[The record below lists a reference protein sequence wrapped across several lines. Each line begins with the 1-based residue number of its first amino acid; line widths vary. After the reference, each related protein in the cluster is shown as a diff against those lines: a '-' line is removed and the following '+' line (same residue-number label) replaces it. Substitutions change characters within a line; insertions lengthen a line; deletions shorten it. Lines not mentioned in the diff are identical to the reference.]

1 MPADRQVV
9 SRTSARVKALVVAV
23 LAAGTLATAVLTIRL
38 AIVVF
43 ATPADVWL
51 VEVPA
56 LVQSDRTD
64 HPMLRNRA
72 DQAAGLVSD
81 PVLTIA
87 RLPDCPL
94 AGNTDRTRP
103 HCLAVI
109 DDALAAG
116 PSLGELWLER
126 ARTLLRSGERGTPLF
141 HAMARSHDAGPREG
155 WLATGRAILGI
166 QLFPILPE
174 YVRTGVIAD
183 LELTI
188 PEERLVEP
196 LVTAYLSNPLV
207 AANVLTVLDRL
218 PIETQRLF
226 LQAVEART

>member
-9 SRTSARVKALVVAV
+9 SRQSARAKALMVAV
-23 LAAGTLATAVLTIRL
+23 LTAGTLVTAVLTIRL

-56 LVQSDRTD
+56 LVQSGRTED
-64 HPMLRNRA
+64 PVLRNRA

-81 PVLTIA
+81 PVLAIA

-94 AGNTDRTRP
+94 AGDADRTRSR
-103 HCLAVI
+103 CLAVI
-109 DDALAAG
+109 DEALASG

-141 HAMARSHDAGPREG
+141 QAMARSHDAGPREG

-188 PEERLVEP
+188 PQERLVEP
-196 LVTAYLSNPLV
+196 V
-207 AANVLTVLDRL
+207 AENFLTVLDRL

-226 LQAVEART
+226 LEAVEART